1 MQWQQIIEIDINYR
15 EFRFTHIFFLES
27 DSRPELVTVESSVN
41 EGVTYSISSSP
52 VDQTFECILEEQDVI
67 FQDWKMQTL
76 DSIRKPRHM

>member
-1 MQWQQIIEIDINYR
+1 MQWQQIIEIDITTEN
-15 EFRFTHIFFLES
+15 FDSLIFFLES

-67 FQDWKMQTL
+67 FQD
-76 DSIRKPRHM
+76 